1 MVGNISVRFKKH
13 LPVWSAGHFEDVS
26 EIYRLFCIA
35 ICLGGRKVSRCD
47 ECSLELLR
55 LNLSI
60 MSALLCEGTPYCNMH
75 ITFLATLLGIQR
87 P

>member
-1 MVGNISVRFKKH
+1 MECRT
-13 LPVWSAGHFEDVS
+13 
-26 EIYRLFCIA
+26 FCIA
-35 ICLGGRKVSRCD
+35 ICLDGRKVSRCD
-47 ECSLELLR
+47 ECSLEILR

-60 MSALLCEGTPYCNMH
+60 VSALLCEGTPYCKVN